1 MWLRICSN
9 MIPVE
14 EEMLQLNN
22 MFKLLISLLREYS
35 VTLSEKQQMENDD
48 WFDLSDEEVFA
59 FKKKINLWLKNVEE
73 DQRSCAR
80 SERSHSKGSSEKSVK
95 SNTTKTSGNSSR
107 SSSSKTRALE
117 EKAKL
122 AELEAEE
129 AFLVRRQIAD
139 NEAEKLKI

>member
-1 MWLRICSN
+1 

-59 FKKKINLWLKNVEE
+59 FKKKINLGLRKTKDHVQ
-73 DQRSCAR
+73 DQKEVILRDHR
-80 SERSHSKGSSEKSVK
+80 KKV
-95 SNTTKTSGNSSR
+95 SNPT
-107 SSSSKTRALE
+107 
-117 EKAKL
+117 
-122 AELEAEE
+122 
-129 AFLVRRQIAD
+129 
-139 NEAEKLKI
+139 